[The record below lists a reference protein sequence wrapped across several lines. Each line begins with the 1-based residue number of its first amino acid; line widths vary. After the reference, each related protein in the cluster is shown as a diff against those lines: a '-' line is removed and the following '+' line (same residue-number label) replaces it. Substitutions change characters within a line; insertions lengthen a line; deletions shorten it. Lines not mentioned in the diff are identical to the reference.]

1 MPHLPGLDGL
11 RGLAVIGVLLFHG
24 GFTWAQGGYLG
35 VSTFFTLSGF
45 LITNL
50 LVREWDRSQSISLGR
65 FWTRRFRRLMPAAV
79 VAIGLVGL
87 VWWFVGT
94 PEQLQNLRA
103 DMLSSL
109 GYVANWR
116 FLFAGRSY
124 AELFS
129 APSPLQHF
137 WSLAI
142 EEQFYVFFP
151 LITIVLM
158 RLGGRRVYMGAL
170 AAATAVSIALTLV
183 FNDNFDRVY
192 YGTDTRAA
200 ELLMGALLAVWW
212 SGRTTRGRF
221 AATSDATRPAPLI
234 DIVGVLALLGMFWAW
249 WAVPEASPELSE
261 GGLPLYAVGTTII
274 VLAATRR
281 GVVTTLLSVSVLRWA
296 GLISYGLYLYHWP
309 IFLVLS
315 PERTGLS
322 TAPLFV
328 VRMLVTTTIAL
339 LSYFLL
345 EQPIRRGTMI
355 KSGRAALSA
364 ALAGAVIVAAVA
376 VSVTL
381 DPPRSTVAYGNVRI
395 DDFRPGEVQESLN
408 PIDPTKANPIGRRVM
423 LVGDSGAFDLAPA
436 LGAAYLSSGSQRYQ
450 SIAFPGFGLTLAS
463 SKWRE
468 TWTEAIAEFDP
479 TLVIASMGGW
489 DYDYYAANGPEGYA
503 RLVAEATG
511 VLTAKGARV
520 LWVSV
525 LPGGKFASMSVN
537 PALER
542 VPDLAAGDVEYVDLD
557 DALRAPDG
565 TFARS
570 YVDDGGRT
578 VLLRKP
584 DSWHLCPT
592 GAARLAGAI
601 NEETT
606 VLQWSD
612 RAVRGWQDGPWR
624 TDARYDDPKGGC
636 PG

>member
-1 MPHLPGLDGL
+1 MTDSSPARSTAVDGPSAGAVDRPGNAMPHLPGLDGL

-50 LVREWDRSQSISLGR
+50 LVREWDRTSSISLGR

-103 DMLSSL
+103 DMLTSL

-151 LITIVLM
+151 LVTIVLM
-158 RLGGRRVYMGAL
+158 RLGGRRVYTGVL
-170 AAATAVSIALTLV
+170 AAATAGSIFLTLV
-183 FNDNFDRVY
+183 FSDDFDRVY

-221 AATSDATRPAPLI
+221 AADDPARPSPVIDALG
-234 DIVGVLALLGMFWAW
+234 IVALAGMFWAW
-249 WAVPEASPELSE
+249 WAVPEASAGLSK
-261 GGLPLYAVGTTII
+261 GGLPLYAVGTTVI

-281 GVVTTLLSVSVLRWA
+281 GLVTALLSIPFLRWA
-296 GLISYGLYLYHWP
+296 GLVSYGLYLYHWP

-315 PERTGLS
+315 PDRTGLS
-322 TAPLFV
+322 TGPLFV
-328 VRMLVTTTIAL
+328 VRMAATIAVAV

-355 KSGRAALSA
+355 RTGRAALSA
-364 ALAGAVIVAAVA
+364 AVAGAAIVAVVA

-381 DPPRSTVAYGNVRI
+381 DPPRSTGR
-395 DDFRPGEVQESLN
+395 DLFN
-408 PIDPTKANPIGRRVM
+408 PQWLQDRLGGPWDR
-423 LVGDSGAFDLAPA
+423 LAPA
-436 LGAAYLSSGSQRYQ
+436 DIQATLTRLTAEVCARELLKHLPKGIKQILLREFIKHFEYLIALLHGGIEARCVCVCIFTYVHHVYTHMHIILCLLYAYLNVPCPAR
-450 SIAFPGFGLTLAS
+450 AS
-463 SKWRE
+463 TQGERC
-468 TWTEAIAEFDP
+468 
-479 TLVIASMGGW
+479 V
-489 DYDYYAANGPEGYA
+489 YACTHAY
-503 RLVAEATG
+503 
-511 VLTAKGARV
+511 
-520 LWVSV
+520 
-525 LPGGKFASMSVN
+525 M
-537 PALER
+537 
-542 VPDLAAGDVEYVDLD
+542 YV
-557 DALRAPDG
+557 
-565 TFARS
+565 
-570 YVDDGGRT
+570 
-578 VLLRKP
+578 
-584 DSWHLCPT
+584 
-592 GAARLAGAI
+592 
-601 NEETT
+601 
-606 VLQWSD
+606 
-612 RAVRGWQDGPWR
+612 
-624 TDARYDDPKGGC
+624 
-636 PG
+636 